1 VSGRNTWVRAWMTAW
16 LPTTTS
22 GPHIRRNKHE
32 KSAEE
37 LTSSWNGPV
46 SVVDDVL
53 VVAYK
58 ESPDHHITDHGVL
71 YDVRL
76 VIMDDRTGPRP

>member
-1 VSGRNTWVRAWMTAW
+1 VTCNSVGA
-16 LPTTTS
+16 
-22 GPHIRRNKHE
+22 G
-32 KSAEE
+32 
-37 LTSSWNGPV
+37 GPV